1 MRASGRTFRSLLEA
15 IQRASEGYDV
25 YYVCANGRLVD
36 FTCREAEFVIRQR
49 GVKTSP
55 VSFEFGS
62 GGRLTFVSKSQWKTR
77 SLEVS
82 ETRTPPPLTI
92 FDHYQGGYCE
102 Y

>member
-25 YYVCANGRLVD
+25 YYVCANERLVWLTSKEVGD
-36 FTCREAEFVIRQR
+36 IIRQR
-49 GVKTSP
+49 CVKTSP

-62 GGRLTFVSKSQWKTR
+62 GGKLTLISKCHWESR

-82 ETRTPPPLTI
+82 ENRTPPPLTI

-102 Y
+102 